1 MIRVGILTVSGGGAR
16 GEREDAA
23 VTALR
28 EALIYGPYE
37 VSQADT
43 VPDEAAQIKRVLRL
57 WADRDG
63 LDLILTVGSIGLS
76 PKDHAPQATS
86 EMLEKTAP
94 GIAEFIRL
102 MTFKKDPGIAL
113 TRGVAG
119 VRGKTLM
126 VNLPGGASSAVAA
139 LGVALPLIPEALQS
153 LLGQSSTPEAAPMRG
168 N

>member
-1 MIRVGILTVSGGGAR
+1 VIRVGILMVSGSGAR
-16 GEREDAA
+16 GEREDAT

-28 EALIYGPYE
+28 EALVYGPYE
-37 VSQADT
+37 VALVDT

-63 LDLILTVGSIGLS
+63 LDLILTSGSIGLS
-76 PKDHAPQATS
+76 ARDNAPQATS

-102 MTFKKDPGIAL
+102 MSFKKDPSIAL

-119 VRGKTLM
+119 TRGKTLLI
-126 VNLPGGASSAVAA
+126 NLPGGAGAAVTA
-139 LGVALPLIPEALQS
+139 LEVALPLIPSALQS
-153 LLGQSSTPEAAPMRG
+153 ILGQSTTEAAPVRG